1 MRCFGDA
8 RRCQENRKPALAHRK
23 QELFATAVRSPS
35 ELRYPKRVNTP
46 AHLIALPLSASPRR
60 KRGAP
65 LGGRRSERGM
75 TLLELIVASFVL
87 LVLASAALP
96 VVRVT
101 IQRSKEEQLH
111 KALRQMRDAIDRYKD
126 YADRNLIRVELGS
139 EGYPPD
145 LETLVKVTQ
154 IGAGSDRKVRFL
166 RRIPVDP
173 MTGRADWNLQSVQ
186 DDPDSTSWGGSNVF
200 DVHSKSQGTALDG
213 TRYADW

>member
-1 MRCFGDA
+1 MRG
-8 RRCQENRKPALAHRK
+8 R
-23 QELFATAVRSPS
+23 S

-46 AHLIALPLSASPRR
+46 AHLIARPLSAFLPRG
-60 KRGAP
+60 KRTAP
-65 LGGRRSERGM
+65 LGGRRSERGV
-75 TLLELIVASFVL
+75 TLLELIVASFIL

-111 KALRQMRDAIDRYKD
+111 KALREMRDAIDRYKD
-126 YADRNLIRVELGS
+126 YADRNLIRVEVGS

-173 MTGRADWNLQSVQ
+173 MTGRTDWNLQSIQ
-186 DDPDSTSWGGSNVF
+186 DDPDSSSWGGSNVF

>member
-1 MRCFGDA
+1 M
-8 RRCQENRKPALAHRK
+8 
-23 QELFATAVRSPS
+23 
-35 ELRYPKRVNTP
+35 NTP
-46 AHLIALPLSASPRR
+46 AHPIARPLSASLPRG
-60 KRGAP
+60 KRTAP
-65 LGGRRSERGM
+65 LGGRRSERGV
-75 TLLELIVASFVL
+75 TLLELIVASSIL

-101 IQRSKEEQLH
+101 IQRSKEERLH

-126 YADRNLIRVELGS
+126 YADRNLMRVEVGS

-173 MTGRADWNLQSVQ
+173 MTGRAEWNLQSVQ